1 MHNVH
6 ARGQK
11 VCWRLVRSALPLL
24 WHARRQQRAASAA
37 LIDWRAHQ
45 VELLS
50 PVVEVHVPH
59 GEAIHANCLSCRV
72 RGCHMSCAKIFRKVK
87 SSQVK
92 SRVLMR
98 RIARVGHVHDHEF
111 RQFVTS

>member
-1 MHNVH
+1 
-6 ARGQK
+6 
-11 VCWRLVRSALPLL
+11 LL

-59 GEAIHANCLSCRV
+59 GAT
-72 RGCHMSCAKIFRKVK
+72 GCPSY
-87 SSQVK
+87 
-92 SRVLMR
+92 L
-98 RIARVGHVHDHEF
+98 
-111 RQFVTS
+111 